1 MAARPLQFDQ
11 LSQRAAT
18 ESPPYSSARRAHPTT
33 ARSFRLDI
41 QTPTAYSDPALN
53 PLIRMEDS
61 DLQLVLA
68 CRRGDQLAWEK
79 LIRRYQRLI
88 YAIPLRAGLDEDRA
102 AEIFQDVF
110 TTLFQKLND
119 IEEPE
124 RIQAWLVTTARRKT
138 WRTISK
144 EGRPRSN
151 VDDDIGSDEAAAIRD
166 EAPLPDEQ
174 LLILEKQHQIR
185 TAVSSLDERCRNLL
199 HMLFY
204 RSEPPSYAELAASL
218 GIPEGSIGPTRARC
232 LAKLLRILK
241 K

>member
-1 MAARPLQFDQ
+1 
-11 LSQRAAT
+11 
-18 ESPPYSSARRAHPTT
+18 
-33 ARSFRLDI
+33 
-41 QTPTAYSDPALN
+41 
-53 PLIRMEDS
+53 MEDS

-68 CRRGDQLAWEK
+68 CRRGEQVAWEK
-79 LIRRYQRLI
+79 LVVRYQRLI
-88 YAIPLRAGLDEDRA
+88 YAIPLRAGLDKNEA

-110 TTLFQKLND
+110 TTLFKKLND

-124 RIQAWLVTTARRKT
+124 KLQAWLVTTARRKT
-138 WRTISK
+138 WRTITN
-144 EGRPRSN
+144 EQRTPRSDVN
-151 VDDDIGSDEAAAIRD
+151 ADVLTDEAAGIRD

-174 LLILEKQHQIR
+174 LLILEEQHRIR
-185 TAVSSLDERCRNLL
+185 TAVSLLDERCRDLL
-199 HMLFY
+199 QMLFY

>member
-1 MAARPLQFDQ
+1 
-11 LSQRAAT
+11 
-18 ESPPYSSARRAHPTT
+18 
-33 ARSFRLDI
+33 
-41 QTPTAYSDPALN
+41 
-53 PLIRMEDS
+53 MEDT

-88 YAIPLRAGLDEDRA
+88 DAIPLRAGLDEDQA

-119 IEEPE
+119 IEDPE
-124 RIQAWLVTTARRKT
+124 RLHAWLVTTARRKT

-144 EGRPRSN
+144 TQLS
-151 VDDDIGSDEAAAIRD
+151 VSADEPEYEVATIPD

-174 LLILEKQHQIR
+174 LMILEEQHRVR
-185 TAVSSLDERCRNLL
+185 TALLSLDPRCRTLL
-199 HMLFY
+199 QMLFY
-204 RSEPPSYAELAASL
+204 RAEPPSYAEIAAAL

-232 LAKLLRILK
+232 LSKLLRILK

>member
-1 MAARPLQFDQ
+1 
-11 LSQRAAT
+11 
-18 ESPPYSSARRAHPTT
+18 
-33 ARSFRLDI
+33 
-41 QTPTAYSDPALN
+41 
-53 PLIRMEDS
+53 MEDN
-61 DLQLVLA
+61 DLQLVSA

-88 YAIPLRAGLDEDRA
+88 YAIPLRAGLDEDHA

-110 TTLFQKLND
+110 TTLFQKLDD
-119 IEEPE
+119 IQDPE
-124 RIQAWLVTTARRKT
+124 KLQAWLVTTARRKT

-144 EGRPRSN
+144 ERSRPRSN
-151 VDDDIGSDEAAAIRD
+151 VDADLPADEAATIPD

-174 LLILEKQHQIR
+174 LSILEEQHRIR
-185 TAVSSLDERCRNLL
+185 TAMSLLDERCRNLL
-199 HMLFY
+199 YMLFY
-204 RSEPPSYAELAASL
+204 RTEPPSYAELAASL

>member
-1 MAARPLQFDQ
+1 MFNHLRFLC
-11 LSQRAAT
+11 
-18 ESPPYSSARRAHPTT
+18 
-33 ARSFRLDI
+33 SFVAPGLLI
-41 QTPTAYSDPALN
+41 Q
-53 PLIRMEDS
+53 MEDS

-88 YAIPLRAGLDEDRA
+88 YAIPRRAGLDEDQA

-110 TTLFQKLND
+110 TTFFQKLND
-119 IEEPE
+119 IEDPE
-124 RIQAWLVTTARRKT
+124 RLQAWLVTTARRKT

-144 EGRPRSN
+144 VQGRPRSYAN
-151 VDDDIGSDEAAAIRD
+151 DDEPAHETAAIPD

-174 LLILEKQHQIR
+174 LLILEEQHRIR
-185 TAVSSLDERCRNLL
+185 TALSLLDPRCRTLL
-199 HMLFY
+199 QMLFY
-204 RSEPPSYAELAASL
+204 APEPPSYAEIAASL